1 MVCSGSEVNYSAY
14 FLKSR
19 NCGVA
24 LVRAMTNTT
33 ITLLDLTHE
42 AKNPPAQK
50 VKPSSGVGPER
61 DGTKLN
67 IAKLDAHGKVFI
79 RDPKLITGIGIHQ
92 TDCIFGPKADP
103 AARHLRALGVPIH
116 ALAFR
121 DGVLAIPYPM
131 LWYMYHG
138 NGMNAM
144 SYGLEIEGSYSGI
157 LGQKRA
163 GGKTYDLLDERTI
176 ECARAGIKYLYEAG
190 LKLNSPLEFLWAHRQ
205 TNKAKD
211 RDPGPAIWQAV
222 VLDYAVAVLH
232 LKLEENRVWD
242 DGHAIPASWSVRKL

>member
-1 MVCSGSEVNYSAY
+1 M
-14 FLKSR
+14 
-19 NCGVA
+19 GVVI
-24 LVRAMTNTT
+24 VRVMTNTT

-50 VKPSSGVGPER
+50 VKP

-67 IAKLDAHGKVFI
+67 IAKMDAHGKVFV
-79 RDPKLITGIGIHQ
+79 RDPKTITGIGIHQ
-92 TDCIFGPKADP
+92 TDCVFGPKADP
-103 AARHLRALGVPIH
+103 EARHRRALGVPIH

-144 SYGLEIEGSYSGI
+144 SYGLEIEGSYSGV
-157 LGQKRA
+157 LGQSKAELLAQRKA
-163 GGKTYDLLDERTI
+163 GKTYDLLDELTI
-176 ECARAGIKYLYEAG
+176 ETARAGVRYLYEAG
-190 LKLNSPLEFLWAHRQ
+190 LKLNSPLEHVWAHRQ
-205 TNKAKD
+205 SRGVKE

-222 VLDYAVAVLH
+222 VLDYAVGVLG
-232 LKLEENRVWD
+232 LKLQPERIWE
-242 DGHAIPASWSVRKL
+242 DGKTIPASWSKKP